1 MSIVG
6 GTNSIGSHE
15 TVSVFVLAENRLLR
29 ESLRRVLQKKPGI
42 RVVGE
47 CPYTDG
53 AVHLV
58 AESRCEILL
67 LDCAERSISNSD
79 RIVEILEAIPD
90 LKILLIDADENG
102 DSFLSAVRSGVVGY
116 VLKESSTLEV
126 LAAVR
131 AVANG
136 EAVCPPRLCL
146 SLFRHITAQAR
157 GISKSQGRAE
167 FGLTQRQQQLV
178 SFLAKGWSNKEIAN
192 SLHLSEQTVKNHV
205 HRILRQVN
213 AENRS
218 EAVNI
223 VRGSGFL
230 V

>member
-1 MSIVG
+1 LIVG
-6 GTNSIGSHE
+6 GSSSIGIHE
-15 TVSVFVLAENRLLR
+15 IGSVFVLADNRLLR
-29 ESLRRVLQKKPGI
+29 ESLRRILQKKAGI

-47 CPYTDG
+47 CAYADCP
-53 AVHLV
+53 VRLI

-67 LDCAERSISNSD
+67 VDCAERTISNSD
-79 RIVEILEAIPD
+79 RIVEILEAIPN

-126 LAAVR
+126 VAAVR

-146 SLFRHITAQAR
+146 SLFRHITTQAR
-157 GISKSQGRAE
+157 GISRHQGRAE

-192 SLHLSEQTVKNHV
+192 SLNLSEQTVKNHV

-218 EAVNI
+218 EAVHI
-223 VRGSGFL
+223 VRGSGLL